1 MEKDLEEDIILRK
14 HRIICRTDINPLELR
29 LVVGGEY
36 KINGEDN
43 KRERLHSPLPYS
55 FE

>member
-14 HRIICRTDINPLELR
+14 HRIIRRTDINPLELR

-36 KINGEDN
+36 KVNGEYS
-43 KRERLHSPLPYS
+43 KRERLSSSLPYS